1 MNSHFNYLYIMEIE
15 NKFGYIAML
24 LGDKARAI
32 MLWSL
37 LDGRAYTATELSI
50 CANISRQS
58 ASNHLAKLIEGQL
71 LIVEKQG
78 RHRYYRLAN
87 AKVAQIIESMASLI
101 PDTQIKSINTRA
113 KSENITYGRTCYDHL
128 AGELGVKITD
138 ALVKHRIMK
147 PIDNKYIVT
156 TFGVKWFGNL
166 DINIDEL
173 KSKKRSF
180 AHKCLDWTERR
191 HHLAGSLGAALLE
204 YMICNDWI
212 RKKRNTRAVLIT
224 SLGTKELNDRLKLF

>member
-1 MNSHFNYLYIMEIE
+1 MEIE
-15 NKFGYIAML
+15 NKFGYIATL

-37 LDGRAYTATELSI
+37 LDGKAYTATELSI

-58 ASNHLAKLIEGQL
+58 TSNHLAKLIESKL

-87 AKVAQIIESMASLI
+87 AKVAQVIESMASLI
-101 PDTQIKSINTRA
+101 PDAQIKLINT
-113 KSENITYGRTCYDHL
+113 KPNSQDITYARTCYDHL

-138 ALVKHRIMK
+138 ALVKQKIIK
-147 PIDNKYIVT
+147 PIDKKYIVT
-156 TFGVKWFGNL
+156 TFGVKWFSNL
-166 DINIDEL
+166 DISIDEL
-173 KSKKRSF
+173 KLKKRSF

-191 HHLAGSLGAALLE
+191 HHLAGSLGTALLE

-212 RKKRNTRAVLIT
+212 RKKKNTRAVLVT
-224 SLGTKELNDRLKLF
+224 SLGAKELSDRLKLF

>member
-1 MNSHFNYLYIMEIE
+1 M
-15 NKFGYIAML
+15 
-24 LGDKARAI
+24 GDKARAI

-37 LDGRAYTATELSI
+37 LDGKAYTATELSI

-58 ASNHLAKLIEGQL
+58 TSNHLAKLLEAQL

-87 AKVAQIIESMASLI
+87 ARVAQVIESMASLI
-101 PDTQIKSINTRA
+101 PDAQIKSIITKP
-113 KSENITYGRTCYDHL
+113 KSQSITYARTCYDHL

-138 ALVKHRIMK
+138 ALVKQKIIE
-147 PIDNKYIVT
+147 PIYNKYIVSAL
-156 TFGVKWFGNL
+156 GVKWFSNL

-173 KSKKRSF
+173 KLKKRSF

-191 HHLAGSLGAALLE
+191 HHLAGSLGTALLE

-212 RKKRNTRAVLIT
+212 RKKKNSRAVLVT